1 MLTLLIG
8 LSTAA
13 FAGACHWEG
22 EADDPFTH
30 QDGRYLSSELPLK
43 GRRSWAALDVHH
55 AAGDVV
61 RIDLGFSEGG
71 ASVRL
76 VDATIQLLLDDAS
89 VIELRVVESTPP
101 IQRLNPY
108 FQTAW
113 GSMGVDTRHVAVG
126 QLTVAEARA
135 IASSTITSIRH
146 DLFGAGVITFDVASS
161 ASRKFASALACAI
174 GP

>member
-8 LSTAA
+8 LSTTA
-13 FAGACHWEG
+13 FASTCRWEG

-30 QDGRYLSSELPLK
+30 QDGRHLSSELPLK
-43 GRRSWAALDVHH
+43 NHRSWAALDVHH

-61 RIDLGFSEGG
+61 HIGLGFSEGG

-76 VDATIQLLLDDAS
+76 VDATIRFLLDDAS

-108 FQTAW
+108 F
-113 GSMGVDTRHVAVG
+113 GVDTRHVAVG
-126 QLTVAEARA
+126 QLTVDDARR

-161 ASRKFASALACAI
+161 ASRKFAAALACAI